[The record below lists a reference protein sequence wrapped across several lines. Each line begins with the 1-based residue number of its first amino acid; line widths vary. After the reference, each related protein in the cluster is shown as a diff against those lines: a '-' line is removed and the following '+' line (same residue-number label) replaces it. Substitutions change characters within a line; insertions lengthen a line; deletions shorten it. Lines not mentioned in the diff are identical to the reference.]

1 MKHEL
6 GWARVNGVVQ
16 RRRWPVIFTTLFV
29 TGLGL
34 LLVKQ
39 MPRTYQARTVVRIN
53 DPRPARE
60 YVNPIVNEPSSGD
73 GLKSARLGF
82 LAQPV
87 VAQAAEMAGLLPADP
102 KERGKRLALITVR
115 LDARQEGE
123 DTFVITFEDS
133 DPAKASA
140 FLAALVE
147 VHGLRRSTEMA
158 KRAAAT
164 AGFMATQLEEMR
176 PRVADAEA
184 KVEKYRLEHYGAL
197 PDQLEANLRVLD
209 ENEMTMH
216 ALISSLDAAQSRRRD
231 VLADVQSPLRQQEEQ
246 VARDLSAARTRY
258 AAGAPEIKALE
269 EELARVRT
277 DRHSD
282 EGNAATRVRSS
293 SEMRNVE
300 DQIAR
305 LTGQIAELRTRGGEL
320 RQRIE
325 GSAKNGEVIARMALE
340 RDVMRDRFR
349 SLVGKHEEA
358 ALAAGLEAGVSG
370 AARTTVIEPAWSSFA
385 PVKPSKPLFAM
396 IALALG
402 IAIGVGLG
410 FVIDT
415 LDRRVLAADD
425 VRALTGDLPILAV
438 VPRLAR
444 SGRAANSNSS
454 DIHAAQAA
462 GRAR

>member
-1 MKHEL
+1 MKHEM

-16 RRRWPVIFTTLFV
+16 RRRGPVIFTTLLV

-34 LLVKQ
+34 LVVKQ
-39 MPRTYQARTVVRIN
+39 MPRSYQARTVVRIN

-60 YVNPIVNEPSSGD
+60 YVSPIVAEPAAGD

-82 LAQPV
+82 LAQPIV
-87 VAQAAEMAGLLPADP
+87 VAAAEKAGLLPSDP
-102 KERGKRLALITVR
+102 IERGKKLALISAR

-140 FLAALVE
+140 FLAALVDA
-147 VHGLRRSTEMA
+147 HGARRAAEMA
-158 KRAAAT
+158 QRAAAT
-164 AGFMATQLEEMR
+164 AAYMAAQIDEMR

-209 ENEMTMH
+209 ENEMTTH
-216 ALISSLDAAQSRRRD
+216 ALMASLDAAQSRRRD

-246 VARDLSAARTRY
+246 VARELSAARTRF

-269 EELARVRT
+269 EELARVRA
-277 DRHSD
+277 DRHND
-282 EGNAATRVRSS
+282 EGAAARRIRSS
-293 SEMRNVE
+293 SEMRNVD

-305 LTGQIAELRTRGGEL
+305 LTGQIAELRTRSGEL
-320 RQRIE
+320 KKRIDA
-325 GSAKNGEVIARMALE
+325 SAKNGETIARMSLE

-358 ALAAGLEAGVSG
+358 ALAAGLEASVSG
-370 AARTTVIEPAWSSFA
+370 AARTTVLEPAWSSA
-385 PVKPSKPLFAM
+385 TPVKPSKPLFAL

-402 IAIGVGLG
+402 VACGVGLG

-438 VPRLAR
+438 VPRLHR
-444 SGRAANSNSS
+444 SGRAANSNSP
-454 DIHAAQAA
+454 DPHAAEAA
-462 GRAR
+462 RRAR